1 MSMTEMAVDPA
12 PPPTPAG
19 TPRRLGAP
27 WLSAPAMI
35 FVALGLLAPLALM
48 LRNSL
53 NRYDPAELMISA
65 VTAENYIK
73 FFGDAFYQEVL
84 WRTIGISALSTA
96 ICLAA
101 GIPLAYFLARH
112 VAPGAKRALLLA
124 ILVPLLIGNAV
135 RTSAWMLILNDQ
147 GVLAAFLRL
156 FGWDGQLG
164 LMYSSAGVTIGL
176 VSVLLPFMVI
186 TLNSVFESIDQNL
199 EDAGQSLGAGH
210 LTVMRRIVLPLAM
223 PGILAGS
230 VLCFILSMNAY
241 ATPVLIGG
249 PTFHMMAP
257 TVYQQIAKVMNWPF
271 GAALAFILM
280 AVTLILTVGVSV
292 LVQRRY
298 RKWSE

>member
-1 MSMTEMAVDPA
+1 
-12 PPPTPAG
+12 
-19 TPRRLGAP
+19 
-27 WLSAPAMI
+27 
-35 FVALGLLAPLALM
+35 M

-164 LMYSSAGVTIGL
+164 LMYSRRGSPSA
-176 VSVLLPFMVI
+176 
-186 TLNSVFESIDQNL
+186 
-199 EDAGQSLGAGH
+199 
-210 LTVMRRIVLPLAM
+210 
-223 PGILAGS
+223 
-230 VLCFILSMNAY
+230 
-241 ATPVLIGG
+241 
-249 PTFHMMAP
+249 
-257 TVYQQIAKVMNWPF
+257 
-271 GAALAFILM
+271 
-280 AVTLILTVGVSV
+280 
-292 LVQRRY
+292 
-298 RKWSE
+298 WSRSCCRSWSSP

>member
-1 MSMTEMAVDPA
+1 MTETITST
-12 PPPTPAG
+12 PPPDAPKRAAG
-19 TPRRLGAP
+19 GLTAP
-27 WLSAPAMI
+27 MLAAPGVI
-35 FVALGLLAPLALM
+35 VVVIGLLAPLALM

-65 VTAENYIK
+65 FTAENYVK
-73 FFGDAFYQEVL
+73 FFSDSFYQEVL
-84 WRTIGISALSTA
+84 WRTVWISALSTL
-96 ICLAA
+96 ICLVA
-101 GIPLAYFLARH
+101 GVPVAYFLARH
-112 VAPGAKRALLLA
+112 VAPFAKRMLLIV

-135 RTSAWMLILNDQ
+135 RTSAWMLILNDK
-147 GVLAAFLRL
+147 GVLAAFLGL
-156 FGWDGQLG
+156 FGHSGPLG
-164 LMYSSAGVTIGL
+164 LMYSSTGVVIGL
-176 VSVLLPFMVI
+176 VSVLLPFMII
-186 TLNSVFESIDQNL
+186 TLNSVFESIDQTL

-210 LTVMRRIVLPLAM
+210 LTVMTRIVLPLAL

-271 GAALAFILM
+271 GSALAFILM
-280 AVTLILTVGVSV
+280 TVTLTLTVAVSV